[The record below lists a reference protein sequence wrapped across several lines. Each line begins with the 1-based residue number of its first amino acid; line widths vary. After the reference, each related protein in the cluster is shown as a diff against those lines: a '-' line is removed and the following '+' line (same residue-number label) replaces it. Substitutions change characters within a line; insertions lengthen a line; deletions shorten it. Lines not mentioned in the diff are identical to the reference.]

1 MKFKLFAILLLGGAL
16 VSNAQGYKDG
26 IEYFKV
32 GKIDNAKE
40 LLDKNL
46 NDPTTVKSEAYCY
59 LGHIEA
65 AKGNTAGAKEYY
77 NKGVAADA
85 NNAFNYIALG
95 ALDLKTG
102 NAKAAEEQFKM
113 AQKVDKKNAAVYAAI
128 ARAYYEADPVAYAKE
143 LGKNIE
149 KARKTN
155 KQDPTVYILEGDMKA
170 AEKDYGGAAGQY
182 ELAFTFDPKNE
193 EAYVKYANTY
203 FHVNPQMATAKLEE
217 LLTKTP
223 NSALAQRELAEKYYE
238 LDLGSQ
244 AAEQYGKYIQNPN
257 HFKQDEIRYVQL
269 LFFGG
274 KYDQSFDLAK
284 SIRAAMPAG
293 DKDHFYMCRMQL
305 YNKVA
310 LEQWAEAEAFG
321 AELFGLNIP
330 GTEYTS
336 KDFVD
341 YATALKNV
349 GKTAESV
356 AEYEKA
362 VAYNPNNIDLIR
374 DLVDVYEQNEN
385 YAKAAEYYQK
395 IVDSPECKAN
405 DLYLMST
412 KYFNVAATT
421 QDEALK
427 ASSLEGAR
435 KYAALANEKVPGNYR
450 IVQQQAKVENLA
462 GNTAEAVKFYN
473 ATIAILDAKENA
485 KVKYKDT
492 YIGIYANLARIAFE
506 ADDKAGARDIY
517 MKWLE
522 VDPENAA
529 LREYVEKMKVD
540 W

>member
-46 NDPTTVKSEAYCY
+46 NDPTTVKAEAYCY

-65 AKGNTAGAKEYY
+65 AKGNKAGAKEYY

-85 NNAFNYIALG
+85 TYAFNYIALG
-95 ALDLKTG
+95 ALDLKAG
-102 NAKAAEEQFKM
+102 DAKAAEEQFKM
-113 AQKVDKKNAAVYAAI
+113 AQKVDKKNASVYAAI
-128 ARAYYEADPVAYAKE
+128 ARAYYEADPVAYVKD

-155 KQDPTVYILEGDMKA
+155 KQDPDVYILEGDMKA

-182 ELAFTFDPKNE
+182 ELAFTFDPTNE

-217 LLTKTP
+217 LLVKTP

-257 HFKQDEIRYVQL
+257 HFKQDEIRYAQL

-274 KYDQSFDLAK
+274 KYDQSFELAK
-284 SIRAAMPAG
+284 SIRSATPAG
-293 DKDHFYMCRMQL
+293 DKDHFFMCRMQL

-310 LEQWAEAEAFG
+310 LEQWAEAETYG
-321 AELFGLNIP
+321 AELFAMNIP
-330 GTEYTS
+330 GMQYTS

-356 AEYEKA
+356 AQYEKA
-362 VAYNPNNIDLIR
+362 VEYNPNNIDLIR

-435 KYAALANEKVPGNYR
+435 KYAAMANEKVPGNYR

-473 ATIAILDAKENA
+473 ATLAILDAKENA
-485 KVKYKDT
+485 KVEYKDT
-492 YIGIYANLARIAFE
+492 YVGIYANLARIAFE

-517 MKWLE
+517 MKWLD
-522 VDPENAA
+522 VDPENTA

-540 W
+540 

>member
-95 ALDLKTG
+95 ALDLKAG
-102 NAKAAEEQFKM
+102 NADAAEDQFKM

-269 LFFGG
+269 LFFGV

-330 GTEYTS
+330 GTEYTA

-485 KVKYKDT
+485 KVEYKDT

-540 W
+540 

>member
-1 MKFKLFAILLLGGAL
+1 MKFKFFAILLLGSAL

-46 NDPTTVKSEAYCY
+46 NDPKTVKAEAYCY

-65 AKGNTAGAKEYY
+65 AKGNKAGAKEYY

-85 NNAFNYIALG
+85 QNPFNYIALG
-95 ALDLKTG
+95 ALDLKAG
-102 NAKAAEEQFKM
+102 DAKAAEEQFKM
-113 AQKVDKKNAAVYAAI
+113 AQKVDKKSASVYAAI

-149 KARKTN
+149 KARKTD
-155 KQDPTVYILEGDMKA
+155 KQDPDVYILEGDMKA

-182 ELAFTFDPKNE
+182 ELAFTFDPTNE

-217 LLTKTP
+217 LLVKTP

-257 HFKQDEIRYVQL
+257 HFKQDEIRYAQL

-274 KYDQSFDLAK
+274 KYDQSFELAK
-284 SIRAAMPAG
+284 SIRSATPAG
-293 DKDHFYMCRMQL
+293 DKDHFFMCRMQL

-310 LEQWAEAEAFG
+310 LEQWAEAETYG
-321 AELFGLNIP
+321 AELFAMNIP
-330 GTEYTS
+330 GMQYTS

-356 AEYEKA
+356 AQYEKA
-362 VAYNPNNIDLIR
+362 VEYNPNNIDLIR

-385 YAKAAEYYQK
+385 YVKAAEYYQK

-421 QDEALK
+421 QDDEALK
-427 ASSLEGAR
+427 QKSLEGAR

-450 IVQQQAKVENLA
+450 IVQQQAKIENLA
-462 GNTAEAVKFYN
+462 GNKPEAVKYYN
-473 ATIAILDAKENA
+473 ETLAILDAKENS
-485 KVKYKDT
+485 KVDYKEV
-492 YIGIYANLARIAFE
+492 YIGIYANLARMAFE
-506 ADDKAGARDIY
+506 SDDKVGARDIY

-529 LREYVEKMKVD
+529 LRDYVEKMKV
-540 W
+540 

>member
-95 ALDLKTG
+95 ALDLKAG

-149 KARKTN
+149 KARKTD
-155 KQDPTVYILEGDMKA
+155 KQDPAVYILEGDMKA

-217 LLTKTP
+217 LLVKTP

-238 LDLGSQ
+238 LALGSQ

-330 GTEYTS
+330 GTEYTA

-485 KVKYKDT
+485 KVEYKDT

-540 W
+540 

>member
-95 ALDLKTG
+95 ALDLKAG

-149 KARKTN
+149 KARKTD

-485 KVKYKDT
+485 KVEYKDT

-540 W
+540 

>member
-95 ALDLKTG
+95 ALDLKAG

-149 KARKTN
+149 KARKTD

-310 LEQWAEAEAFG
+310 LEQWAEAETFG

-330 GTEYTS
+330 GTEYTA

-540 W
+540 

>member
-1 MKFKLFAILLLGGAL
+1 MKFKFFAILLLGSAL

-46 NDPTTVKSEAYCY
+46 NDPTTVKAEAYCY

-65 AKGNTAGAKEYY
+65 AKGNKAAAKEYY

-85 NNAFNYIALG
+85 QNPFNYIALG
-95 ALDLKTG
+95 ALDLKAG
-102 NAKAAEEQFKM
+102 DAKAAEEQFKM
-113 AQKVDKKNAAVYAAI
+113 AQKVDKKNASVYAAI

-155 KQDPTVYILEGDMKA
+155 KQDPDVYILEGDMKA

-182 ELAFTFDPKNE
+182 ELAFTFDPTNE

-217 LLTKTP
+217 LLVKTP

-257 HFKQDEIRYVQL
+257 HFKQDEIRYAQL

-274 KYDQSFDLAK
+274 KYDQSFELAK
-284 SIRAAMPAG
+284 SIRSAIPAG
-293 DKDHFYMCRMQL
+293 DKDHFFMCRMQL

-310 LEQWAEAEAFG
+310 LEQWAEAETYG
-321 AELFGLNIP
+321 AELFAMNIP
-330 GTEYTS
+330 GMQYTS

-356 AEYEKA
+356 AQYEKA
-362 VAYNPNNIDLIR
+362 VEYNPNNIDLIR

-385 YAKAAEYYQK
+385 YVKAAEYYQK

-412 KYFNVAATT
+412 KYFNVAATAKD
-421 QDEALK
+421 DEALK
-427 ASSLEGAR
+427 QSSLEGAR

-450 IVQQQAKVENLA
+450 IVQQQAKIENLA
-462 GNTAEAVKFYN
+462 GNMPEAVKYYN
-473 ATIAILDAKENA
+473 ETLAILDAKENS
-485 KVKYKDT
+485 KVDYKDV
-492 YIGIYANLARIAFE
+492 YIGIYANLARMAFE
-506 ADDKAGARDIY
+506 SDDKAGARDIY
-517 MKWLE
+517 LKWLD

-529 LREYVEKMKVD
+529 LRDYVEKMKVD
-540 W
+540 

>member
-95 ALDLKTG
+95 ALDLKAG
-102 NAKAAEEQFKM
+102 NADAAEDQFKM

-330 GTEYTS
+330 GTEYTA

-473 ATIAILDAKENA
+473 ATLAILDAKENA
-485 KVKYKDT
+485 KVEYKDT

-540 W
+540 

>member
-95 ALDLKTG
+95 ALDLKAG
-102 NAKAAEEQFKM
+102 NADAAEDQFKM

-310 LEQWAEAEAFG
+310 LEQWAEAETFG

-485 KVKYKDT
+485 KVEYKDT

-540 W
+540 

>member
-95 ALDLKTG
+95 ALDLKAG

-155 KQDPTVYILEGDMKA
+155 KQDPAVYILEGDMKA

-485 KVKYKDT
+485 KVEYKDT

-540 W
+540 

>member
-95 ALDLKTG
+95 ALDLKAG
-102 NAKAAEEQFKM
+102 NADAAEDQFKM

-155 KQDPTVYILEGDMKA
+155 KQDPAVYILEGDMKA

-217 LLTKTP
+217 LLVKTP

-330 GTEYTS
+330 GTEYTA

-540 W
+540 

>member
-95 ALDLKTG
+95 ALDLKAG

-149 KARKTN
+149 KARKTD
-155 KQDPTVYILEGDMKA
+155 KQDPAVYILEGDMKA

-217 LLTKTP
+217 LLVKTP

-238 LDLGSQ
+238 LALGSQ

-330 GTEYTS
+330 GTEYTA

-540 W
+540 

>member
-95 ALDLKTG
+95 ALDLKAG
-102 NAKAAEEQFKM
+102 NADAAEYQFKM

-485 KVKYKDT
+485 KVEYKDT

-540 W
+540 

>member
-95 ALDLKTG
+95 ALDLKAG
-102 NAKAAEEQFKM
+102 NADAAEDQFKM
-113 AQKVDKKNAAVYAAI
+113 AQKVDKKNAAVYAAL

-485 KVKYKDT
+485 KVEYKDT

-540 W
+540 

>member
-95 ALDLKTG
+95 ALDLKAG
-102 NAKAAEEQFKM
+102 NADAAEDQFKM

-155 KQDPTVYILEGDMKA
+155 KQDPAVYILEGDMKA

-485 KVKYKDT
+485 KVEYKDT

-540 W
+540 

>member
-95 ALDLKTG
+95 ALDLKAG

-203 FHVNPQMATAKLEE
+203 FHVNPQMATDKIEE

-435 KYAALANEKVPGNYR
+435 KYAAMANEKVPGNYR

-540 W
+540 

>member
-95 ALDLKTG
+95 ALDLKAG
-102 NAKAAEEQFKM
+102 NADAAEDQFKM

-257 HFKQDEIRYVQL
+257 HFKQHEIRYVQL

-485 KVKYKDT
+485 KVEYKDT

-540 W
+540 

>member
-95 ALDLKTG
+95 ALDLKAG
-102 NAKAAEEQFKM
+102 NADAAEDQFKM

-485 KVKYKDT
+485 KVEYKDT

-522 VDPENAA
+522 VDPENAG

-540 W
+540 

>member
-95 ALDLKTG
+95 ALDLKAG

-128 ARAYYEADPVAYAKE
+128 ARAYYEAAPVAYAKE

-310 LEQWAEAEAFG
+310 LEQWAEAETFG

-330 GTEYTS
+330 GTEYTA

-435 KYAALANEKVPGNYR
+435 KYAAMANEKVPGNYR

-485 KVKYKDT
+485 KVEYKDT

-540 W
+540 

>member
-95 ALDLKTG
+95 ALDLKAG
-102 NAKAAEEQFKM
+102 NAKAAEDQFKM

-330 GTEYTS
+330 GTEYTA

-485 KVKYKDT
+485 KVEYKDT

-540 W
+540 

>member
-95 ALDLKTG
+95 ALDLKAG

-540 W
+540 

>member
-1 MKFKLFAILLLGGAL
+1 MKFKFFAILLLGSAL

-95 ALDLKTG
+95 ALDLKAG
-102 NAKAAEEQFKM
+102 NADAAEDQFKM

-310 LEQWAEAEAFG
+310 LEQWAEAETFG

-330 GTEYTS
+330 GTEYTA

-473 ATIAILDAKENA
+473 ATLAILDAKENA
-485 KVKYKDT
+485 KVEYKDT

-540 W
+540 

>member
-95 ALDLKTG
+95 ALDLKAG
-102 NAKAAEEQFKM
+102 NADAAEDQFKM

>member
-95 ALDLKTG
+95 ALDLKAG
-102 NAKAAEEQFKM
+102 NADAAEDQFKM

-149 KARKTN
+149 KARKTD

-330 GTEYTS
+330 GTEYTA

-540 W
+540 

>member
-95 ALDLKTG
+95 ALDLKAG
-102 NAKAAEEQFKM
+102 NADAAEDQFKM

-149 KARKTN
+149 KARKTD
-155 KQDPTVYILEGDMKA
+155 KQDPAVYILEGDMKA

-485 KVKYKDT
+485 KVEYKDT

-540 W
+540 

>member
-95 ALDLKTG
+95 ALDLKAG

-149 KARKTN
+149 KARKTD
-155 KQDPTVYILEGDMKA
+155 KQDPAVYILEGDMKA

-330 GTEYTS
+330 GTEYTA

-485 KVKYKDT
+485 KVEYKDT

-540 W
+540 

>member
-95 ALDLKTG
+95 ALDLKAG
-102 NAKAAEEQFKM
+102 NADAAEDQFKM

-155 KQDPTVYILEGDMKA
+155 KQDPAVYILEGDMKA

-203 FHVNPQMATAKLEE
+203 FHVKPEIATAKLEE

-485 KVKYKDT
+485 KVEYKDT

-540 W
+540 

>member
-95 ALDLKTG
+95 ALDLKAG
-102 NAKAAEEQFKM
+102 NADAAEDQFKM

-330 GTEYTS
+330 GTEYTA

-485 KVKYKDT
+485 KVEYKDT

-540 W
+540 

>member
-95 ALDLKTG
+95 ALDLKAG
-102 NAKAAEEQFKM
+102 NADAAEDQFKM

-155 KQDPTVYILEGDMKA
+155 KQDPAVYILEGDMKA

-485 KVKYKDT
+485 KVEYKDT

>member
-46 NDPTTVKSEAYCY
+46 NDPTTVKAEAYCY

-65 AKGNTAGAKEYY
+65 AKGNKAGAKEYY

-85 NNAFNYIALG
+85 TYAFNYIALG
-95 ALDLKTG
+95 ALDLKAG
-102 NAKAAEEQFKM
+102 DAKAAEEQFKM
-113 AQKVDKKNAAVYAAI
+113 AQKVDKKNASVYAAI
-128 ARAYYEADPVAYAKE
+128 ARAYYEADPVAYAKD

-149 KARKTN
+149 KARKTD
-155 KQDPTVYILEGDMKA
+155 KQDPDVYILEGDMKA

-182 ELAFTFDPKNE
+182 ELAFTFDPTNE

-217 LLTKTP
+217 LLVKTP

-257 HFKQDEIRYVQL
+257 HFKQDEIRYAQL

-274 KYDQSFDLAK
+274 KYDQSFELAK
-284 SIRAAMPAG
+284 SIRSATPAG
-293 DKDHFYMCRMQL
+293 DKDHFFMCRMQL

-310 LEQWAEAEAFG
+310 LEQWAEAETYG
-321 AELFGLNIP
+321 AELFAMNIP
-330 GTEYTS
+330 GMQYTS

-356 AEYEKA
+356 AQYEKA
-362 VAYNPNNIDLIR
+362 VEYNPNNIDLIR

-435 KYAALANEKVPGNYR
+435 KYAAMANEKVPGNYR

-485 KVKYKDT
+485 KVEYKDT
-492 YIGIYANLARIAFE
+492 YVGIYANLARIAFE

-522 VDPENAA
+522 VDPENTA

-540 W
+540 

>member
-95 ALDLKTG
+95 ALDLKAG
-102 NAKAAEEQFKM
+102 NADAAEDQFKM

-155 KQDPTVYILEGDMKA
+155 KQDPAVYILEGDMKA

-473 ATIAILDAKENA
+473 ATLAILDAKENA
-485 KVKYKDT
+485 KVEYKDT

-540 W
+540 

>member
-46 NDPTTVKSEAYCY
+46 NDPTTVKAEAYCY

-65 AKGNTAGAKEYY
+65 AKGNKAGAKEYY

-85 NNAFNYIALG
+85 TYAFNYIALG
-95 ALDLKTG
+95 ALDLKAG
-102 NAKAAEEQFKM
+102 DAKAAEEQFKM
-113 AQKVDKKNAAVYAAI
+113 AQKVDKKNASVYAAI

-149 KARKTN
+149 KARKTD
-155 KQDPTVYILEGDMKA
+155 KQDPDVYILEGDMKA

-182 ELAFTFDPKNE
+182 ELAFTFDPTNE

-217 LLTKTP
+217 LLVKTP

-257 HFKQDEIRYVQL
+257 HFKQDEIRYAQL

-274 KYDQSFDLAK
+274 KYDQSFELAK
-284 SIRAAMPAG
+284 SIRSATPAG
-293 DKDHFYMCRMQL
+293 DKDHFFMCRMQL

-310 LEQWAEAEAFG
+310 LEQWAEAETYG
-321 AELFGLNIP
+321 AELFAMNIP
-330 GTEYTS
+330 GMQYTS

-356 AEYEKA
+356 AQYEKA
-362 VAYNPNNIDLIR
+362 VEYNPNNIDLIR

-435 KYAALANEKVPGNYR
+435 KYAAMANEKVPGNYR

-485 KVKYKDT
+485 KVEYKDT
-492 YIGIYANLARIAFE
+492 YVGIYANLARIAFE

-522 VDPENAA
+522 VDPENTA

-540 W
+540 

>member
-95 ALDLKTG
+95 ALDLKAG
-102 NAKAAEEQFKM
+102 NADAAEDQFKM

-540 W
+540 

>member
-95 ALDLKTG
+95 ALDLKAG
-102 NAKAAEEQFKM
+102 NADAAEDQFKM

-330 GTEYTS
+330 GTEYTA

-485 KVKYKDT
+485 KVEYKDT

-506 ADDKAGARDIY
+506 ANDKAGARDIY

-540 W
+540 

>member
-95 ALDLKTG
+95 ALDLKAG
-102 NAKAAEEQFKM
+102 NADAAEDQFKM

-473 ATIAILDAKENA
+473 ATLAILDAKENA
-485 KVKYKDT
+485 KVEYKDT

>member
-95 ALDLKTG
+95 ALDLKAG
-102 NAKAAEEQFKM
+102 NADAAEDQFKM

-284 SIRAAMPAG
+284 SIRSAMPAG

-310 LEQWAEAEAFG
+310 LEQWTEAEAFG

-473 ATIAILDAKENA
+473 ATLAILDAKENA
-485 KVKYKDT
+485 KVEYKDT

-540 W
+540 